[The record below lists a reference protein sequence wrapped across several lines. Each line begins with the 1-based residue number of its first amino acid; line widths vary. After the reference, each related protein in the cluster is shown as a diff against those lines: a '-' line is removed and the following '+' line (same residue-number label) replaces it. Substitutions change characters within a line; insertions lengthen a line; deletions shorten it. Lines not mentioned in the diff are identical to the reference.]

1 MLCPLCGTR
10 KARRGCPA
18 LNQTICAVCCGTKR
32 LTEIACTST
41 CSYLSNATEHPA
53 AIVRRQQERDL
64 TVLLPTIQGLTE
76 RQHQLF
82 FVFQSLI
89 QRHKPEGFARLI
101 DTDVAEATAT
111 LAATLE
117 TAARGVIYE
126 HTAQSATAQRLVN
139 EMKALLAEMR
149 QQGAKIYD
157 HEAARAL
164 RAIEEG
170 AREKSDNDTAYITLM
185 GRLLRQ
191 NRAAEAEPAPQ
202 PTSSLI
208 LP

>member
-1 MLCPLCGTR
+1 L
-10 KARRGCPA
+10 
-18 LNQTICAVCCGTKR
+18 
-32 LTEIACTST
+32 
-41 CSYLSNATEHPA
+41 YLSNAAEHPA
-53 AIVRRQQERDL
+53 AVVRRQQERDL
-64 TVLLPTIQGLTE
+64 TVLLPTIQALTE

-82 FVFQSLI
+82 FVFQTLI
-89 QRHKPEGFARLI
+89 QRHKPEGFSRLV
-101 DTDVAEATAT
+101 DSDVADAAAT
-111 LAATLE
+111 LASTLE

-126 HTAQSATAQRLVN
+126 HPAPSVTAQRLVN

-157 HEAARAL
+157 HEAAKAL
-164 RAIEEG
+164 RAIEQG
-170 AREKSDNDTAYITLM
+170 AREKADSDTAYITLM

-191 NRAAEAEPAPQ
+191 NRAAEPEPAPQ